1 MRALMLV
8 LLCTSA
14 ITPGLAQHDF
24 TLPPWML
31 DALGADRVMNTTFE
45 GAQYPVGAWPLGR
58 PHPLPFVGSY
68 TYEVSL
74 ADSVGRAYRVSGWQ
88 DDRSAVL
95 IVEVPGHDMR
105 TTYLVDL
112 ESDVAA
118 YAHSGNGRKVVTV
131 ERASHQIGARNEV
144 HHKLTSNRPV
154 ELTPTGAYRTM
165 LGRRVVELA
174 TPKRVTPE
182 YPEGTTT
189 YLWVDTTIVSP
200 FADMERWLPLQGPA
214 FMPITSLSL
223 MTDHLLF
230 RLERE
235 GNMMELTELR
245 VGPCPR
251 PAVDLREY
259 RLPRP
264 YWEGG
269 VVEEPAAQ
277 ELITVP
283 MEVAVEEDWVTF
295 AEQMPQFPG
304 GEEAF
309 KAYVKAKLRYP
320 EEERELGIEGTVYLS
335 IIVEPNGAVT
345 NITPLRGVNNGPGLT
360 REAIRLLK
368 AMPTWTPGR
377 TNGKAMRV
385 KMNVP
390 VKFRLE

>member
-1 MRALMLV
+1 MRAL
-8 LLCTSA
+8 LLAWLFTS
-14 ITPGLAQHDF
+14 IVTEGLAQHAF
-24 TLPPWML
+24 TLPLWMVE
-31 DALGADRVMNTTFE
+31 ALGAERVSNTTFE
-45 GAQYPVGAWPLGR
+45 GAQYPLGDWPLGR
-58 PHPLPFVGSY
+58 PQPLPFVGSY

-95 IVEVPGHDMR
+95 IVEVPGYEMR
-105 TTYLVDL
+105 STYLVDV
-112 ESDVAA
+112 EADVAA

-144 HHKLTSNRPV
+144 HHKLTSNRSV
-154 ELTPTGAYRTM
+154 ELTPTGAHQT
-165 LGRRVVELA
+165 LIGRRAVELA

-182 YPEGTTT
+182 YPDGTTT

-200 FADMERWLPLQGPA
+200 FAEMERWLPLQGPA

-235 GNMMELTELR
+235 GNMMELTELH

-259 RLPRP
+259 RFPRTTLQS
-264 YWEGG
+264 EDAD
-269 VVEEPAAQ
+269 EPGAQ

-283 MEVAVEEDWVTF
+283 IEVAVEADWVTF
-295 AEQMPQFPG
+295 AEEMPQLPG

-309 KAYVKAKLRYP
+309 KAYVKEHLRYP

-345 NITPLRGVNNGPGLT
+345 NVTPLREVPGAPALT
-360 REAIRLLK
+360 REAIRVLRT
-368 AMPTWTPGR
+368 MPTWTPGR
-377 TNGKAMRV
+377 TNGKPMRV